1 MAKEESQKVN
11 VRFFYT
17 LAYIVTP
24 LFILLTI
31 TNVNLLNTELAK
43 IIALI
48 KKISRDYTKKF
59 CNGIGF
65 GLSKESALKFAN
77 KENNLIFNKKII
89 ANDLNRRLIATE
101 IANSVVVGCGYSI
114 DLEGE
119 EDIKEFENEYI
130 SINNILSN
138 ESLSDN

>member
-1 MAKEESQKVN
+1 MIKLFSA
-11 VRFFYT
+11 FFSFLFFFFSLLFVYT
-17 LAYIVTP
+17 KPLLASEKTD
-24 LFILLTI
+24 
-31 TNVNLLNTELAK
+31 
-43 IIALI
+43 IALI

-65 GLSKESALKFAN
+65 GLSKESALEFAN

>member
-1 MAKEESQKVN
+1 MIKLFSA
-11 VRFFYT
+11 FFSFLFFFFSLLFVYT
-17 LAYIVTP
+17 KPLLASEKTD
-24 LFILLTI
+24 
-31 TNVNLLNTELAK
+31 
-43 IIALI
+43 IALI

-65 GLSKESALKFAN
+65 GLSKESAIKFAN

>member
-1 MAKEESQKVN
+1 MELVLAFQKRV
-11 VRFFYT
+11 
-17 LAYIVTP
+17 
-24 LFILLTI
+24 
-31 TNVNLLNTELAK
+31 LLNL
-43 IIALI
+43 LI
-48 KKISRDYTKKF
+48 KKIIWYLTK
-59 CNGIGF
+59 
-65 GLSKESALKFAN
+65 
-77 KENNLIFNKKII
+77 
-89 ANDLNRRLIATE
+89 RLIATE

>member
-1 MAKEESQKVN
+1 MIKIFSA
-11 VRFFYT
+11 FFSFLFFFFSLLFVYT
-17 LAYIVTP
+17 KPLLASEKTD
-24 LFILLTI
+24 
-31 TNVNLLNTELAK
+31 
-43 IIALI
+43 IALI